1 MNTGNTHVDV
11 RDRRTTITMMTIT
24 TAPATTAPTMIS
36 VMLSIPVPPEPLV
49 VLVVGLSVVVDV
61 LAVLS
66 LSPELGSTVGI

>member
-1 MNTGNTHVDV
+1 
-11 RDRRTTITMMTIT
+11 MMTIT